1 MDDKFA
7 LSVECK
13 AYTENVMQKRIL
25 FDAYLLKTQFPE
37 LQFALVQLESQLGG
51 DYAQLSIKPHGSK
64 SSHTLMSYRET
75 VDLKIIT
82 LLEGERKVDCPIH
95 KTEFYKPLEETA
107 LKKCDYTH
115 SAVACAARRNG

>member
-1 MDDKFA
+1 M
-7 LSVECK
+7 L
-13 AYTENVMQKRIL
+13 KRIL

-75 VDLKIIT
+75 VDLKNNHFV
-82 LLEGERKVDCPIH
+82 G
-95 KTEFYKPLEETA
+95 
-107 LKKCDYTH
+107 
-115 SAVACAARRNG
+115 RREKGGLSDS